1 MDVLGDDVLEKLLK
15 QLEAREID
23 RDTVLQYIRKMPYE
37 DLGFV
42 KIDYHRGLRQGFPEV
57 IYCASKTAEQVKEIF
72 RRLAERSAG
81 F

>member
-37 DLGFV
+37 DLALP
-42 KIDYHRGLRQGFPEV
+42 R
-57 IYCASKTAEQVKEIF
+57 
-72 RRLAERSAG
+72 
-81 F
+81 